1 MIPLQWPIESSKKRG
16 QWHVTTI
23 ILSILYNNLLQT
35 HIPKQTQKCM
45 FYLASTSDHPS
56 RFWPASKWRREASE
70 RRTFGTGS
78 SASKRRGGISLEVST
93 AKPPSSPWRAPHRRT
108 KVWRLA
114 QWLSLARTE
123 TRAIAKPPTWKGV
136 FQTILETDV
145 LTPASPAR
153 ERWASSEAVTFAAV
167 RRTYCFR
174 STLSPYHSPIVN
186 QH

>member
-1 MIPLQWPIESSKKRG
+1 MTCHNNNTFYTL
-16 QWHVTTI
+16 V
-23 ILSILYNNLLQT
+23 YNNLLQT

-123 TRAIAKPPTWKGV
+123 TRAIARPPTWKEV
-136 FQTILETDV
+136 FQTKIKTLFAHPSFFCSGKMGKQRGGH
-145 LTPASPAR
+145 LCCSAANLGFHSLYRSPH
-153 ERWASSEAVTFAAV
+153 
-167 RRTYCFR
+167 
-174 STLSPYHSPIVN
+174 HSRM
-186 QH
+186 